1 MDIWGRSGQPGCA
14 PGDNTMRVYAGA
26 IRRTTA
32 KPTQFDH
39 HGATATMQREKPV
52 PPQNIPMQ
60 GFHRFLAVK
69 GQSPMQ
75 FDRLRDLSLLSE
87 RDEAQAFPPL
97 RREIALPLKITSATQ
112 ETEPQSWHPRH
123 PSTIAARELPPQQA
137 FLGGD
142 SLPLQRFSRLNPSE
156 TRIFAGETEQLTEP
170 FVRVEG
176 TSEKYRFYPASEE
189 LPLSGLWHTPV
200 GFSDAGKGQ
209 TALKFREKKEKKKE
223 EAEATPLA
231 SDPSGLPMAR
241 PKALSLPQG
250 RVEAAPRACM
260 QYAPEDIAVYP
271 GGIPMDN
278 VLDLQE
284 KALFKVFEEPSKD
297 TVVENLM
304 LEAVRPGLKRG
315 VAQQLQQPTEQ
326 QWMQHQEE
334 LRAERARRKKTQGK
348 QGALK
353 PKTDKTASPN
363 LPKKVTFDMS
373 SSSTGLP
380 KDENQFGREGD
391 ENPNRM
397 LQQLQQ
403 LHHMQLAQL
412 ESQEASTRA
421 SEKEGRAFS
430 TAGVSSSEVA
440 AEKSVND
447 LITRCAL
454 KLNTLKGTKAPQ
466 SAEPAPPNAVTAPKA
481 MSRPARLLKAI
492 EVAEAHRRERVGK
505 PGSKQP
511 EEGAAMLLLPQ
522 SSEQPVSSSISKSLQ
537 GLRALSERPKVRS
550 PRSMPR
556 AELVC
561 LSRSLL
567 PERPAWEEDDFIT
580 EEEAAENV
588 HAKVKATVEQ
598 PSYEVFH
605 GTPTPKEDLTN
616 ATPTLAELEQHFLPT
631 TGYPHDTKRSNYPA
645 AIPSWVSRLFK
656 SENSKMAVPP
666 AAAVL
671 YAMPK
676 EGGGGP
682 AVEAMPT
689 DPRSGASQTTEEA
702 LSKLSQQD
710 IRNIEE
716 LVAGGFVALQR
727 QTHSIDYR
735 HKWEEEEVRLK
746 MIFNEPVHAKEPY
759 FLDRQNLLLSK
770 WAYPAEQI
778 SPGYYVKEANLEEE
792 RQAILASKKKRSIF
806 DLQKVLMEMRKQ
818 QQEEVKK
825 RQQEEEKEVES
836 RLREGDQVRSV
847 MEASTSLQAKL
858 KPEVFKEAEDK
869 PPVLP
874 PPPHPPPA
882 PTSPSR
888 VVEPPPK
895 PVEEEPTAPSK
906 QPSADT
912 QQDPEVERLKK
923 EYRRLRK
930 QSKSPD
936 IEKEMKSIKR
946 QIAELTGRKK
956 PKPYREVRRKAIR
969 PVDEDGKIVKTAEE
983 TKEEERRERLKR
995 LMKLQQGGAGALL
1008 ASVLQGRGVEEEE
1021 LEEEKEDEE
1030 ETESSEVATTSSEET
1045 ISSGSVSSYD
1055 STEVPLFERSSF
1067 TALEYK
1073 PTQETVEAWRQLPV
1087 DYCGRVLLET
1097 GSASAEAGGNRP
1109 KSWARSMRVK
1119 RGASKKEPS
1128 SMLLL
1133 VEARGPALLLH
1144 VLPEPK
1150 VPKKKWTP
1158 AALCKKQ
1165 TPPQTRRERPE
1176 AWEYLCSVLID
1187 NTAEVV
1193 SVTRE
1198 GAGGAPYKAINF
1210 SARIIHDKEPMT
1222 PEEQQK
1228 RDAQLTKQQKEL
1240 REGNFFKGFLTGDT
1254 EAETEEWM
1262 AVLSGRKAFCRY
1274 LSACEEASI
1283 KPSRLVAASL
1293 WSPGPREV
1301 VLQGAPYRREVDEA
1315 IFTSLKLESFDAV
1328 YCGWRGIND
1337 TDLEEF
1343 LKHLSCHV
1351 RILDLSANKL
1361 GGVLLKQLAQLCH
1374 EKAISQLL
1382 LAENNFSETPE
1393 GADGIAQ
1400 LMAAPEPVF
1409 LDLRRTAIDDQ
1420 ACAKV
1425 ASELRRIERPGLVEK
1440 TINLGE
1446 NDLTEGGLG
1455 VLAAAVAET
1464 IPRIKTISLPNIP
1477 AITADSLAALVKDHP
1492 PLRPTQLSA
1501 FQPFHPF
1508 ACLDE
1513 RQLPEQYFLLPAVF
1527 SGRLFTEDGN
1537 VGAPGESPSQG
1548 AAAGNGVSLAFF
1560 ELRGNALMRYSPP
1573 SRLSV
1578 QTGQLIG
1585 QPTGVLPR
1593 AFEDRLEGIRLSLV
1607 KLTSGQLVVSGEKIK
1622 PQEADNENAQAV
1634 TWTLTAES
1642 DAYLLEWYRVITIRN
1657 AGVVCNTIAH
1667 STKTPLHP
1675 GVGQYCTSCFRTHLD
1690 LGGRTLPLGQL
1701 MCLFSAVVQ
1710 DFRLKTIDM
1719 SDMALQSEML
1729 LQLPGSAFAKA
1740 QLALLDLSFN
1750 ELAVNKE
1757 ENELATFCGSA
1768 KECACLTL
1776 DSNPLGDNAS
1786 AASFVMKLLE
1796 KPVSRLCLNCCGLGD
1811 TFAEALRK
1819 QLLAE
1824 TKQLPFLTVLEMQS
1838 NCISSGRMQELLG
1851 ALLPRCPSLTQ
1862 IALYGNGFDS
1872 LEPFRRPVQV
1882 NFDKTHLDHPRKR
1895 VLFERRL
1902 TKKSK
1907 SPEQQ
1912 NQSADKATEDKA
1924 LPDIEANDT
1933 EGQALAWAALAA
1945 TAAVLSADPVVG
1957 GFMVAG
1963 DKKGM
1968 EVVAKTKAPPPP
1980 QEICQTIPVQVDSM
1994 CFESVPFKEA
2004 YICPQVVERQ
2014 VCEKV
2019 PVEVPDTCYKPTN
2032 AMEAYDC
2039 SKKEAKKEVKKEECK
2054 MIPKQC
2060 FKTVHEQEEYPC
2072 EEEQCETV
2080 VKKMP
2085 QTCFKKKTS
2094 KENYT
2099 CMKHKKQ
2106 KVCHEVPQEYEST
2119 CFQEEPHQELV
2130 PCAGKQEELSAVS
2143 FEEKCTMV
2151 QQNVEATCER
2161 EVMLKEEYPCTKREI
2176 RRDCEV
2182 VPQKVTE
2189 MCEEM
2194 VEEQKPYKCK
2204 KKQIAQKCKM
2214 ENVSM
2219 PATCERKKGDKM
2231 ELYDCE
2237 KKMKREVCKDV
2248 EESVEA
2254 VCYQLVASKQQVPC
2268 KKKKMNEVCVDREVE
2283 VPSSCFREVPGK
2295 EPYPCMKPMDTP
2307 HCVKIAMCARFTT
2320 QKKAY
2325 PCVETKMKQECHVEE
2340 VPYEDTCTRQ
2350 FTEEQP
2356 YDCSKEIKSKECK
2369 MVPKMC
2375 KRKVTKDVAFECS
2388 EKVCEKI
2395 SVPTVCYRKVKGKE
2409 AYPCTRTEYKEQCH
2423 MHQQLMS
2430 KTCYSQGMKPQQYP
2444 CKETKYETVC
2454 KQVAQKAM
2462 VLTTQLVPV
2471 TPVKKE
2477 KEKKAKKKD

>member
-1 MDIWGRSGQPGCA
+1 MDIRERSPQPGSGG
-14 PGDNTMRVYAGA
+14 GDKPMRVYAGA
-26 IRRTTA
+26 LLRTTA

-60 GFHRFLAVK
+60 GSHRFLAVK

-75 FDRLRDLSLLSE
+75 FDRLRDLSLVSE
-87 RDEAQAFPPL
+87 RDEAQAFPSL
-97 RREIALPLKITSATQ
+97 RREIALPLKTTPATQ
-112 ETEPQSWHPRH
+112 ETEPQWWHPRH
-123 PSTIAARELPPQQA
+123 PSTIAARELPAQQA
-137 FLGGD
+137 FLGGN
-142 SLPLQRFSRLNPSE
+142 SLPLQRFSRLNPSDA
-156 TRIFAGETEQLTEP
+156 RLLAGETEQLSEP

-209 TALKFREKKEKKKE
+209 TALRFREKKGDENRTE
-223 EAEATPLA
+223 EGKARPLA
-231 SDPSGLPMAR
+231 PDPSGLPMTP
-241 PKALSLPQG
+241 PKPLSLPQS

-260 QYAPEDIAVYP
+260 QYAPEEIAVYP

-284 KALFKVFEEPSKD
+284 KALFNVFEEPSKD
-297 TVVENLM
+297 TLVENLM

-326 QWMQHQEE
+326 QWMQEQEE
-334 LRAERARRKKTQGK
+334 LREEKARRKKTGGK
-348 QGALK
+348 KGVPS
-353 PKTDKTASPN
+353 PKTQKATSSG
-363 LPKKVTFDMS
+363 LPKKVTFDVPS
-373 SSSTGLP
+373 SSSRLAKGEEQL
-380 KDENQFGREGD
+380 GREGD

-412 ESQEASTRA
+412 ESQEESTRA
-421 SEKEGRAFS
+421 SEKEGPAGA
-430 TAGVSSSEVA
+430 AGVPSSEVA

-454 KLNTLKGTKAPQ
+454 KLNTLKGATRGPQ
-466 SAEPAPPNAVTAPKA
+466 SAEPAPPNSVTASKS

-492 EVAEAHRRERVGK
+492 EAAEARRQGREGK
-505 PGSKQP
+505 PLSKQAD
-511 EEGAAMLLLPQ
+511 EGAATLLLPQ
-522 SSEQPVSSSISKSLQ
+522 SSEEPVSTSISKSLQ
-537 GLRALSERPKVRS
+537 GLRALRERPRVRS

-567 PERPAWEEDDFIT
+567 PERPVWEEDEFIS

-598 PSYEVFH
+598 PSYEVYH
-605 GTPTPKEDLTN
+605 GTPTPKEDLTD

-645 AIPSWVSRLFK
+645 AIPSWVSRLSK

-671 YAMPK
+671 YALPK
-676 EGGGGP
+676 EGAGGP

-716 LVAGGFVALQR
+716 LVAGGFAALQR
-727 QTHSIDYR
+727 QAHSIDYR
-735 HKWEEEEVRLK
+735 HKWEEEEVAYYNQVLVGMRS
-746 MIFNEPVHAKEPY
+746 
-759 FLDRQNLLLSK
+759 LLLT
-770 WAYPAEQI
+770 E
-778 SPGYYVKEANLEEE
+778 G
-792 RQAILASKKKRSIF
+792 
-806 DLQKVLMEMRKQ
+806 LMEMKEQ
-818 QQEEVKK
+818 QQEELKR
-825 RQQEEEKEVES
+825 RQQEEEKEMES
-836 RLREGDQVRSV
+836 RLRESNQVRSV
-847 MEASTSLQAKL
+847 IKTPTPEEPKVT
-858 KPEVFKEAEDK
+858 KPEVFKEPEKTEKK
-869 PPVLP
+869 PPLLP
-874 PPPHPPPA
+874 PPPPPPRPPA
-882 PTSPSR
+882 SPSSSAT
-888 VVEPPPK
+888 PASK
-895 PVEEEPTAPSK
+895 PIEEEPTAPTEE
-906 QPSADT
+906 PSSDT
-912 QQDPEVERLKK
+912 QHEVERLKK

-930 QSKSPD
+930 KPKSPD
-936 IEKEMKSIKR
+936 IQQEMKSIKR
-946 QIAELTGRKK
+946 QIAELTGIK
-956 PKPYREVRRKAIR
+956 PRGYREVRRKAVR
-969 PVDEDGKIVKTAEE
+969 PTGDLDEDGGIVKTAEE
-983 TKEEERRERLKR
+983 TQEEERRARVKR
-995 LMKLQQGGAGALL
+995 LMKMQQGGAGALL
-1008 ASVLQGRGVEEEE
+1008 ANVMQGRGTEEEEVEEEE
-1021 LEEEKEDEE
+1021 EEEEAA
-1030 ETESSEVATTSSEET
+1030 ESSDVATTSSAET

-1055 STEVPLFERSSF
+1055 STEVPLFEKSSF

-1087 DYCGRVLLET
+1087 DYCGRLLLET
-1097 GSASAEAGGNRP
+1097 GSGQANSGGNRH
-1109 KSWARSMRVK
+1109 KSRVRSMRVK
-1119 RGASKKEPS
+1119 SGASKEEPGS
-1128 SMLLL
+1128 TLLL

-1150 VPKKKWTP
+1150 APKKKWTP

-1165 TPPQTRRERPE
+1165 TAPEKRPERPE

-1187 NTAEVV
+1187 STAEVV

-1198 GAGGAPYKAINF
+1198 GAGGAPPYKAISF
-1210 SARIIHDKEPMT
+1210 SARIIHDKEAVS
-1222 PEEQQK
+1222 PEEQQQ
-1228 RDAQLTKQQKEL
+1228 RDEKLTKSQKEL
-1240 REGNFFKGFLTGDT
+1240 REKNFLKGFLSGDT
-1254 EAETEEWM
+1254 EAETEAWM

-1274 LSACEEASI
+1274 LTACEEASV

-1293 WSPGPREV
+1293 WSPGPREL
-1301 VLQGAPYRREVDEA
+1301 VLQGAPFRREIDEA
-1315 IFTSLKLESFDAV
+1315 IFTSFKLTSFDAV
-1328 YCGWRGIND
+1328 YCGWRGMDD

-1343 LKHLSCHV
+1343 LKNISCHV
-1351 RILDLSANKL
+1351 RILDFSANEV
-1361 GGVLLKQLAQLCH
+1361 GGVLLKQLAELCH
-1374 EKAISQLL
+1374 EKAVSQLF
-1382 LAENNFSETPE
+1382 LAENSFSEPSE
-1393 GADGIAQ
+1393 SAEGIAQ
-1400 LMAAPEPVF
+1400 LMAAPEPLF
-1409 LDLRRTAIDDQ
+1409 LDLRRTALEDE
-1420 ACAKV
+1420 ACEKIAR
-1425 ASELRRIERPGLVEK
+1425 ELRNIERPGLVAK

-1446 NDLTEGGLG
+1446 NDLTEAGLTA
-1455 VLAAAVAET
+1455 LAAAVAEV
-1464 IPRIKTISLPNIP
+1464 IPRIKTICLPNIP
-1477 AITADSLAALVKDHP
+1477 AITADSLGAVVRDHS
-1492 PLRPTQLSA
+1492 PLRPMQFSSD
-1501 FQPFHPF
+1501 QPFFPF

-1513 RQLPEQYFLLPAVF
+1513 QQLPERYFLLPAVF
-1527 SGRLFTEDGN
+1527 SGRLFTDDGN
-1537 VGAPGESPSQG
+1537 MGGPSG
-1548 AAAGNGVSLAFF
+1548 AAFGGPPPQGGAAGSGVPLAFF
-1560 ELRGNALMRYSPP
+1560 ELRGNALLRYSVP
-1573 SRLSV
+1573 SRLLV
-1578 QTGQLIG
+1578 QTGPLVG

-1593 AFEDRLEGIRLSLV
+1593 AFGQRLEGIRVSSV
-1607 KLTSGQLVVSGEKIK
+1607 KLVSGQLVISGKKITPK
-1622 PQEADNENAQAV
+1622 EADDEDAPAV
-1634 TWTLTAES
+1634 TWTLYAES
-1642 DAYLLEWYRVITIRN
+1642 EAYIHEWYRVMTIR
-1657 AGVVCNTIAH
+1657 A
-1667 STKTPLHP
+1667 
-1675 GVGQYCTSCFRTHLD
+1675 HLD
-1690 LGGRTLPLGQL
+1690 LGGRVLPLGQL
-1701 MCLFSAVVQ
+1701 MRLFSAVLH
-1710 DFRLKTIDM
+1710 DFRLKAVDM

-1729 LQLPGSAFAKA
+1729 LRLPGSAFGKA
-1740 QLALLDLSFN
+1740 ELAVLDLSFN
-1750 ELAVNKE
+1750 EIAVTKE
-1757 ENELATFCGSA
+1757 EDELAAFCGSA

-1776 DSNPLGDNAS
+1776 DGNPLGDTAS
-1786 AASFVMKLLE
+1786 TASFVMKLLD
-1796 KPVSRLCLNCCGLGD
+1796 KRVSRLCLNYCGLGD
-1811 TFAEALRK
+1811 NFAEALRK
-1819 QLLAE
+1819 QLLGE
-1824 TKQLPFLTVLEMQS
+1824 TRQLPFLTVLEMQS
-1838 NCISSGRMQELLG
+1838 NFISLERMQELLR

-1862 IALYGNGFDS
+1862 VALYGNGFDS
-1872 LEPFRRPVQV
+1872 LEPLARPVQV
-1882 NFDKTHLDHPRKR
+1882 TFEKSHLDHPRKR
-1895 VLFERRL
+1895 VAYERRV
-1902 TKKSK
+1902 TKRSK
-1907 SPEQQ
+1907 TSEHKE
-1912 NQSADKATEDKA
+1912 QSADQPAEGVGAPPNVEASEAEALEVRTQPVGLDKNNQVFLVFSA
-1924 LPDIEANDT
+1924 LSYT
-1933 EGQALAWAALAA
+1933 MFSRAWAALAA
-1945 TAAVLSADPVVG
+1945 TAAVLSADPVLG

-1963 DKKGM
+1963 DKKGGEVVPKTKGM
-1968 EVVAKTKAPPPP
+1968 EVMAKTKGPPPP
-1980 QEICQTIPVQVDSM
+1980 QEICQTIPVQVDSV
-1994 CFESVPFKEA
+1994 CFENVPFKEA

-2054 MIPKQC
+2054 MVPKQC
-2060 FKTVHEQEEYPC
+2060 FKTVHEHEEYPC

-2119 CFQEEPHQELV
+2119 CFQEEAHQELV

-2151 QQNVEATCER
+2151 TQNVEATCER
-2161 EVMLKEEYPCTKREI
+2161 DVMLKEEYPCTKREV

-2189 MCEEM
+2189 MCEEV

-2204 KKQIAQKCKM
+2204 KKQMAQKCKM
-2214 ENVSM
+2214 ENVMM

-2231 ELYDCE
+2231 ELYECE

-2248 EESVEA
+2248 EETVEA

-2268 KKKKMNEVCVDREVE
+2268 KKKKMSEVCVDREVE
-2283 VPSSCFREVPGK
+2283 VPSTCFRDVPGK

-2307 HCVKIAMCARFTT
+2307 NCVKIAMCARFTT

-2350 FTEEQP
+2350 FTEEVP
-2356 YDCSKEIKSKECK
+2356 YDCSKEVKSKECK

-2375 KRKVTKDVAFECS
+2375 KRKVTRDVAFECS

-2444 CKETKYETVC
+2444 CKETKYETIC
-2454 KQVAQKAM
+2454 KQVVQKAM

-2471 TPVKKE
+2471 TPVRRE
-2477 KEKKAKKKD
+2477 KEKKSKKKD